1 MTITAPTPVVGIRR
15 TAVADAIGTDAVPSL
30 PERTTATWTHWGPAI
45 ALALGIVVWPAALLV
60 LVIPVAMLVTAGRQ
74 SAIVREHASAAAD
87 FILTTLVG
95 LGVMLAAVSMLG
107 ISIHPL
113 ITLSV
118 VIAVLGYL
126 GFFLVRAGR
135 AAAGGMPP
143 AFPVSLPILR

>member
-1 MTITAPTPVVGIRR
+1 MTITAPTPAIGVQR
-15 TAVADAIGTDAVPSL
+15 TAAADAIGTDAAQSL
-30 PERTTATWTHWGPAI
+30 PERTMATWTHWGPAI
-45 ALALGIVVWPAALLV
+45 ALAVGIVIWPAALLV
-60 LVIPVAMLVTAGRQ
+60 LVIPVAMLVMAGLQ

-95 LGVMLAAVSMLG
+95 LGVMLGAVSIL
-107 ISIHPL
+107 SIHPL
-113 ITLSV
+113 ITLSF